1 MKKHATK
8 LVSTLTLAAVCA
20 LTSACQKGEDSGDFT
35 VSLNADD
42 VPLIDAP
49 ATSCKSRVSGSSAT
63 DDIAPFHM
71 NVGQMTIKWKPPEAG
86 TTLKIV
92 YIRITLR
99 SSGIKED
106 VPPIQVSSQ
115 DLQCAMRGS
124 IDGGEEIIVPG
135 ATDVVLDPA
144 TNIYTFRFKKD
155 LIMGG
160 ITGKD
165 GTKRTS
171 FNGNA
176 DVLVYAT
183 EIKEGSKTIPV
194 TGRTTFRFN
203 FMGIY

>member
-1 MKKHATK
+1 MKRPSIK
-8 LVSTLTLAAVCA
+8 LISTLTLVSFCL

-49 ATSCKSRVSGSSAT
+49 ATSCKSLSTGGSTT
-63 DDIAPFHM
+63 DDIAPLHM
-71 NVGQMTIKWKPPEAG
+71 NIGQMTVKWKPPEAG

-92 YIRITLR
+92 YVRITLR
-99 SSGIKED
+99 STGLKDD
-106 VPPIQVSSQ
+106 VPPVQVSSQ

-124 IDGGEEIIVPG
+124 IEGGEEIIIPG
-135 ATDVVLDPA
+135 ADEVVLDPA
-144 TNIYTFRFKKD
+144 TGIYTFKFKRD
-155 LIMGG
+155 LVLGG
-160 ITGKD
+160 ITAKD

-183 EIKEGSKTIPV
+183 EIKEGSKTVPV
-194 TGRTTFRFN
+194 TSRTSFRFN
-203 FMGIY
+203 FTGIY